1 MNEQTKADIILHAR
15 EEFPREACGLLT
27 VWQGKERYKR
37 CRNIAVGTDQFV
49 IHPQDY
55 AQAEIDSDIIAVVH
69 SHPNLS
75 PEPSQSDR
83 VACAAS
89 GLPWHIV
96 SVPSQQWAYMEPEGY
111 QAPLIGREWSHG
123 VLDCYAIIRDWFQ
136 LERGITLPDFSR
148 HDEWWL
154 RGENLYMENFGSAGF
169 TEVTRDRLQ
178 PGDVILMRI
187 FSPVPN
193 HGAVYLGDNQIIHH
207 VQNRL
212 SCREPYGIFWRNR
225 STHFLRHENNHSAG

>member
-15 EEFPREACGLLT
+15 EEFPREACGLLI

-37 CRNIAVGTDQFV
+37 CRNLAVGTDQFV
-49 IHPQDY
+49 MHPQDY
-55 AQAEIDSDIIAVVH
+55 AAAELTGDIIAVIH

-75 PEPSQSDR
+75 PEPSQADR
-83 VACAAS
+83 VACNAT

-96 SVPSQQWAYMEPEGY
+96 SVPSQQWAYMEPDGY

-154 RGENLYMENFGSAGF
+154 RGEDLYMENFGSAGF
-169 TEVTRDRLQ
+169 TEVTQDKLQ